1 MYSTPQGEGFQDLK
15 STTDPSGA
23 QHNEEV
29 EELRRKYEDL
39 LRTHDQVKS
48 DLEVAKMESQ
58 GQIDQILRLNQELVN
73 NEEEKQAL
81 EHSLTELKTSMS
93 DPKNYHQQELSRV
106 ISEKIH
112 EEEVHQQEMSALKQQ
127 LAGRCFRHLQ
137 P

>member
-1 MYSTPQGEGFQDLK
+1 MK
-15 STTDPSGA
+15 STTGPSAA

-29 EELRRKYEDL
+29 EEPRRKYEDL
-39 LRTHDQVKS
+39 LRAHDQVKS
-48 DLEVAKMESQ
+48 DLEAAKRESQ
-58 GQIDQILRLNQELVN
+58 GQIDQILRLNQVVVN

-81 EHSLTELKTSMS
+81 EYSLTELKNSMS

>member
-1 MYSTPQGEGFQDLK
+1 MK
-15 STTDPSGA
+15 STTGPSAA

-39 LRTHDQVKS
+39 LRAHDQVKS
-48 DLEVAKMESQ
+48 DLEAAKRESQ
-58 GQIDQILRLNQELVN
+58 GQIDQILRLNQVVVN

-81 EHSLTELKTSMS
+81 EHSLTELKNSMS

-112 EEEVHQQEMSALKQQ
+112 EEEVHQQAMSALKQQ

>member
-1 MYSTPQGEGFQDLK
+1 MK

>member
-15 STTDPSGA
+15 STAGPAAA
-23 QHNEEV
+23 QHYEEV
-29 EELRRKYEDL
+29 EELRKKYEDL
-39 LRTHDQVKS
+39 LREHDQVKS
-48 DLEVAKMESQ
+48 DLEAAKRESK
-58 GQIDQILRLNQELVN
+58 GQIDQILRLNQVVVN

-81 EHSLTELKTSMS
+81 EHSLTELKNSMS